1 MLRLP
6 YKTRFYFIKIK
17 SNRAVEMWC
26 TRLVPLSHPRRHLL
40 FSHQTNKLIGW
51 RRTSNISIYH
61 HKSPTNRI
69 SHSIGYRN
77 YMQKCSLLTSS
88 IRFVRSVAIFITE
101 CVWEQNLMKMKMK
114 FNAIS
119 VQSNR
124 LKWNYTR
131 NECTKWEEKKNA
143 NATQLMMKKWKRGFF
158 DMIHMNDEWRM
169 DAWFTVAK
177 SLGEYGC
184 LIF

>member
-26 TRLVPLSHPRRHLL
+26 THWSRYHIHADIF
-40 FSHQTNKLIGW
+40 FSLIKRTNWLDDGAPPIYLYITINHQPIE
-51 RRTSNISIYH
+51 YH
-61 HKSPTNRI
+61 IQLAIEIICK
-69 SHSIGYRN
+69 
-77 YMQKCSLLTSS
+77 KFSLLTSS

-131 NECTKWEEKKNA
+131 NECTKWEEKKKRERD
-143 NATQLMMKKWKRGFF
+143 ATDDEKVKKRIFRYDSHERRMK
-158 DMIHMNDEWRM
+158 N
-169 DAWFTVAK
+169 
-177 SLGEYGC
+177 GC
-184 LIF
+184 LVYCG